1 MTLVK
6 VNRPLGRTFEGFMND
21 FFNDFPVAVSKTF
34 REDVMSF
41 PPINITEK
49 ENAYQIELAAPGYD
63 KADFKINMEGNVLN
77 ISSEKKDEQ
86 KEETDKSIRREF
98 SYKSFKRSFTLDE
111 KIDMEKIDARYENG
125 VLKVE
130 LPKKQATQ
138 APSKEINIQ

>member
-6 VNRPLGRTFEGFMND
+6 VNRPLSRTFEGFMND

-63 KADFKINMEGNVLN
+63 KADFKISMEGNVLN

-98 SYKSFKRSFTLDE
+98 SYKAFKRSFTLDE
-111 KIDMEKIDARYENG
+111 KIDVEKIDARYENG
-125 VLKVE
+125 VLKLE

-138 APSKEINIQ
+138 ATAKEINIQ

>member
-1 MTLVK
+1 MTHVK
-6 VNRPLGRTFEGFMND
+6 VNRPLSRTFEGFMND

-49 ENAYQIELAAPGYD
+49 DHAYQIDLAAPGYE

-77 ISSEKKDEQ
+77 ISSEKRDEQ

-98 SYKSFKRSFTLDE
+98 SYKAFKRSFTLDE
-111 KIDMEKIDARYENG
+111 KIDVEKIDARYENG
-125 VLKVE
+125 VLKIE
-130 LPKKQATQ
+130 LPKKQLPQAT
-138 APSKEINIQ
+138 AKEINIQ

>member
-6 VNRPLGRTFEGFMND
+6 VNRPLNRTFEGFMND

-98 SYKSFKRSFTLDE
+98 SYKAFKRSFTLDE
-111 KIDMEKIDARYENG
+111 KIDVEKIDARYENG
-125 VLKVE
+125 VLKLE

-138 APSKEINIQ
+138 APAKEINIQ